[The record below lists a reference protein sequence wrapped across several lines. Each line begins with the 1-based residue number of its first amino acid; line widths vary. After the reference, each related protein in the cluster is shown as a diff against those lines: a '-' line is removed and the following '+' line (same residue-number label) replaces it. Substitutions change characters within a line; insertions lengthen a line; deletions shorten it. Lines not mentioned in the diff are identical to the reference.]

1 MDYFQDAKEYENR
14 RNKMLELLYFIRDEY
29 NVMEDSEEDTM
40 KGDYLREIE
49 SELEKIHVRVITHI
63 NVKSN

>member
-29 NVMEDSEEDTM
+29 NVMEDNEEDTM

-49 SELEKIHVRVITHI
+49 SELEKIHVREITHF

>member
-1 MDYFQDAKEYENR
+1 
-14 RNKMLELLYFIRDEY
+14 
-29 NVMEDSEEDTM
+29 MEDNEEDTM

-49 SELEKIHVRVITHI
+49 SELEKIHVREITHF